1 LKTEEVFYGPQ
12 ISQITTPNARLI
24 DKRLWTRLL
33 SKEDRLAQ
41 IQEWDDRSP
50 NLLGL
55 SASQA
60 ISLFYRQVQL
70 RQGLPFET
78 ENLPNNTT
86 ALNEAEAS
94 AGERKFPYHLSQH
107 VW

>member
-41 IQEWDDRSP
+41 IQE
-50 NLLGL
+50 
-55 SASQA
+55 
-60 ISLFYRQVQL
+60 
-70 RQGLPFET
+70 
-78 ENLPNNTT
+78 
-86 ALNEAEAS
+86 
-94 AGERKFPYHLSQH
+94 
-107 VW
+107 